1 MVRAEGS
8 ASKMGNVRQEVVF
21 GFCIS
26 MNGLLLQ
33 VQGCSAD
40 MIREG
45 ESQTR
50 RSFLRHGSD
59 EEGRAG

>member
-1 MVRAEGS
+1 
-8 ASKMGNVRQEVVF
+8 MGNVRQEVVF